1 MKHFFLLAALVLGF
15 STNSHA
21 VINMKWQK
29 MAQTDENLQSLPP
42 EALQMGLANF
52 MTLTPKKYKEM
63 TGERLGL
70 VKSVK
75 LKMAQKYVKKNLMSD
90 DAGISSGLYILL
102 AILGLAWVAMGI
114 MDDWEGSNW
123 IINLILV
130 WLCWLPG
137 LIHALAKRSEYY

>member
-1 MKHFFLLAALVLGF
+1 MKHFFLLAALVLGI

-21 VINMKWQK
+21 VINMRWQK

-52 MTLTPKKYKEM
+52 MTLTPNKYKEM

-75 LKMAQKYVKKNLMSD
+75 LKMAQRYVKKNLMD